1 MLRGLVIRQGFVFAE
16 GVLGLVIIAIA
27 LLAIRDLY
35 FPAITVQIDDAINES
50 TSSAVTLRD
59 PVGPRQSYQSI
70 IASKIFG
77 NAAGYVHNKPPVKR
91 DQTKVV
97 TPPKVEPVEET
108 KLPIKLIGTLAAG
121 KNSPFSSATIE
132 ITGRDA
138 GKRAFFVGDKII
150 ENVKLTRVAKNK
162 IWIAN
167 KGKSEILSYK
177 LEFAKA
183 TNGAGV
189 PSRVRPG
196 ERPRPSAS
204 RTAPTQRRA
213 QQRLITVDRGPTI
226 KKFEEAYKRM
236 ASTIDVLE
244 VKDDDGKLL
253 GLSTP
258 NIESI
263 PELAEFGFK
272 NGDVL
277 VSVNNEK
284 VTSQDQIT
292 SLANKYKNASVV
304 RIAFL
309 RDGQLMNTT
318 YRLRG

>member
-121 KNSPFSSATIE
+121 KNSRFSSATIE
-132 ITGRDA
+132 ITGKDA
-138 GKRAFFVGDKII
+138 GKRAFFVGDDII
-150 ENVKLTRVAKNK
+150 KNVRLTRVAKNK
-162 IWIAN
+162 IWIDN
-167 KGKSEILSYK
+167 KGKNEILSYK
-177 LEFAKA
+177 LEIARKSKG
-183 TNGAGV
+183 GAA

-196 ERPRPSAS
+196 ARPRPTPARSTPSA
-204 RTAPTQRRA
+204 RPTQ
-213 QQRLITVDRGPTI
+213 QKLITIDRGPTI
-226 KKFEEAYKRM
+226 KKLESAYKRL

-244 VKDDDGKLL
+244 VRDDDGKLL

-284 VTSQDQIT
+284 VTSQNQIT

-309 RDGQLMNTT
+309 RDNQLMNTT
-318 YRLRG
+318 YRLR